1 MVLIQTAALLVVLKR
16 RRKRGRPGKE
26 RKRWMK
32 GSVKKSQTFLRKGS
46 GELEVAMLSG
56 TLLLCAVLLFC
67 QHCYYVAC
75 LHCIDVIR

>member
-1 MVLIQTAALLVVLKR
+1 
-16 RRKRGRPGKE
+16 
-26 RKRWMK
+26 MK